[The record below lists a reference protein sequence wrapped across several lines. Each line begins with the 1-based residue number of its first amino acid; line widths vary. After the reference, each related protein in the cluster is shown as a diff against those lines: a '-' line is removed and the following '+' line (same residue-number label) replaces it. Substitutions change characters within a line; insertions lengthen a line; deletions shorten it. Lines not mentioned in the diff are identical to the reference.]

1 MSSMPLNTNKTL
13 QFLQHPYRGEFT
25 FDCSRLYLL
34 CNCMSFVLT
43 SCKKISKVKYCPGCL
58 KLSRTQ
64 AAVYAIFDHLPR
76 ELDEDERKMTFC
88 DI

>member
-1 MSSMPLNTNKTL
+1 
-13 QFLQHPYRGEFT
+13 
-25 FDCSRLYLL
+25 
-34 CNCMSFVLT
+34 MSFVLT